1 MIAASFR
8 RRLNRWLDPE
18 TYAELER
25 LQWVLGYTEGLLR
38 ECHADL
44 DEARAAHRELLSL
57 LSQRERDR

>member
-1 MIAASFR
+1 MRPVTFR
-8 RRLNRWLDPE
+8 KRLNRWLDPE

-25 LQWVLGYTEGLLR
+25 LEWVLGYTEGLLR

-44 DEARAAHRELLSL
+44 DEVRAAHREMLSL